1 MKNRDKAIAIENTNE
16 KIQKLNSTLY
26 YDTNEMAHLREK
38 HLIVL
43 EDILEQKDSL
53 YEIIMI
59 ENIVRSR
66 LERALISNEK
76 LCKRQSELVEKT
88 GLLFYPD
95 LLQNYDMQIQNI
107 DQTSAKIEEVM
118 LECSKATKI
127 IQKFNVKM

>member
-1 MKNRDKAIAIENTNE
+1 
-16 KIQKLNSTLY
+16 
-26 YDTNEMAHLREK
+26 MAHLREK